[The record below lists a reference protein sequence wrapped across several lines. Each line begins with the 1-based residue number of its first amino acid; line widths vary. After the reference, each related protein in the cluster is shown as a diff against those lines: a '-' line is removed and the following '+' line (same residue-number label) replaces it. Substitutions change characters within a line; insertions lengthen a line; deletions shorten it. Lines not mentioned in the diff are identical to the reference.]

1 MTFTPEL
8 ARAQFS
14 ALSQQIDGKP
24 AIFFD
29 GPGGAQVSRGVL
41 EKMTDYLGRYN
52 ANLGGHYFSSRVTG
66 EVMGQAR
73 ESVRALLNAPSPDNI
88 VFGMNMTTLTFHLSR
103 IISRDWQAGDEVIVT
118 ALDHYANVSSWQQ
131 AAADK
136 GAAVHQIPLESADC
150 ALDAAKVCERIN
162 ANTRLVAVSYAS
174 NVTGS
179 IVDIKTIVEAAH
191 RVGAQVYVDAVHYAP
206 HNLIDVQ
213 ALGCDFLV
221 CSAYKFFG
229 PHVGMAYIAP
239 QWLQPA
245 PLQGRAGHRR
255 RPRPFRDRHAK
266 LRSAGR
272 RRGRYRVSGA
282 VGHARCAVKAAS
294 AGELRRLPPA

>member
-1 MTFTPEL
+1 
-8 ARAQFS
+8 
-14 ALSQQIDGKP
+14 
-24 AIFFD
+24 
-29 GPGGAQVSRGVL
+29 
-41 EKMTDYLGRYN
+41 
-52 ANLGGHYFSSRVTG
+52 
-66 EVMGQAR
+66 
-73 ESVRALLNAPSPDNI
+73 VRALLNAPSPDNI

-136 GAAVHQIPLESADC
+136 GAVVHQIPLESADC
-150 ALDAAKVCERIN
+150 SLDAAKGCERIN

-213 ALGCDFLV
+213 ALGC
-221 CSAYKFFG
+221 
-229 PHVGMAYIAP
+229 
-239 QWLQPA
+239 
-245 PLQGRAGHRR
+245 
-255 RPRPFRDRHAK
+255 
-266 LRSAGR
+266 
-272 RRGRYRVSGA
+272 
-282 VGHARCAVKAAS
+282 
-294 AGELRRLPPA
+294 